1 MFPLGRKEMIFVFM
15 CSARAGARNIAS
27 SIARTGDLEQ
37 VSNKEDCE
45 KSLFF
50 LKDSWGR
57 AKNR

>member
-1 MFPLGRKEMIFVFM
+1 MMFVFM

-50 LKDSWGR
+50 LKDS
-57 AKNR
+57 